1 MICFI
6 AYKRQVCDNE
16 GDVLAR
22 KKYWIFMKEII
33 KTKKLDNVGYDIR
46 GPVAEQASRMVQEG
60 IEILSLNT
68 GNPAKF
74 DFFAPKE
81 IENALIDNIKFS
93 QGYSDSQGIESALT
107 AIRKYC
113 ESKGFVGV
121 TNEDIYT
128 GNGVSELISI
138 ALQALL
144 DNGDE
149 ILLPTPDYPLWT
161 SVATLC
167 GGNVVY
173 YRCDEEADWMP
184 DVDDIRNKV
193 SSRTKA
199 IVIINPNNPTGALY
213 SKDCLLEIMDIA
225 RQNNLVVFA
234 DEIYDRLVMDGL
246 EHHSCAALAPD
257 VFTVTLNGL
266 SKSHMLAGYRCG
278 WMTMTGERAHAT
290 SYIEGVKMLSS
301 MRLCSNV
308 LAQSVIKAALDNPY
322 ASADLLKP
330 GGRLYEQRNF
340 IWKAINDIP
349 GLSCTLPKAAF
360 YLFPKIDVKK
370 FNISDDEQFVL
381 DFLHEHHILLTHG
394 RGFNWPEHDHFRIVY
409 LPGMNDLVRVA
420 DSMKLFLEAYKQ

>member
-1 MICFI
+1 
-6 AYKRQVCDNE
+6 
-16 GDVLAR
+16 
-22 KKYWIFMKEII
+22 MKEIY
-33 KTKKLDNVGYDIR
+33 KTKKLENVGYDIR
-46 GPVAEQASRMVQEG
+46 GPVAEQAERMAQEG

-74 DFFAPKE
+74 GFFAPTE
-81 IENALIDNIKFS
+81 IENALIDNIRFS

-107 AIRKYC
+107 AIREYC
-113 ESKGFVGV
+113 TLKGFIGIK
-121 TNEDIYT
+121 NEDIYT

-138 ALQALL
+138 ALQALI

-173 YRCDEEADWMP
+173 YRCDEGADWMP
-184 DVDDIRNKV
+184 DIDDISKKV

-199 IVIINPNNPTGALY
+199 IVIINPNNPTGSLY
-213 SKDCLLEIMDIA
+213 SKDCLLKILDIA

-234 DEIYDRLVMDGL
+234 DEIYDRLVMDDL
-246 EHHSCAALAPD
+246 EHYSCAALAPD

-278 WMTMTGERAHAT
+278 WMTLTGDRAHAK
-290 SYIEGVKMLSS
+290 SYIEGIRMLSS

-308 LAQSVIKAALDNPY
+308 LAQSVIKAALDNPF

-330 GGRLYEQRNF
+330 GGRLYEQRNY

-349 GLSCTLPKAAF
+349 GLSCTLPNAAF
-360 YLFPKIDVKK
+360 YLFPKIDIKK
-370 FNISDDEQFVL
+370 FNISDDERFVL

-394 RGFNWPEHDHFRIVY
+394 KGFNWPVCDHFRIVY
-409 LPGMNDLVRVA
+409 LPEVNELKHVSE
-420 DSMKLFLEAYKQ
+420 SMKLFLENYWQR